1 MSEEYAHLQP
11 SVRTLAEQSAEV
23 RVRRIRADRWITYHQ
38 ADAALAAMEDLLTFP
53 KRTRMPNMLLCGP
66 TNNGKTMIVERFRRC
81 HTPIVASI
89 AEQGNADVPV
99 LKVQRHSLVVPPAPW
114 LLARISEKTDV
125 SVERLRQMTFEGFE
139 PPYRDDEAS
148 ARFAG
153 RRYDGA
159 VPDRRAYRFA
169 VCGQCLEGDAHPYL
183 RSSWLIGWMAVCP
196 IHGSILIERCHS
208 CGAGLRALP
217 FSTAHSFSPTTCTRC
232 SKSILSDSHR
242 AAHPSVI
249 HLQTALYGGKRDG
262 VLEIEG
268 LGRLTWKETIALADV
283 LIGMVWTDLTFAE
296 QDEIFR
302 SYAADTRTQRRK
314 EDRIYD
320 CRHGSLHFLSW
331 LSIGWPDSHG
341 AAIGRHML
349 IRWLTAERNR
359 VCRHLRPAS
368 ADPWTAG
375 PSNFDPS
382 IRQRL
387 QALASAR

>member
-1 MSEEYAHLQP
+1 M
-11 SVRTLAEQSAEV
+11 
-23 RVRRIRADRWITYHQ
+23 
-38 ADAALAAMEDLLTFP
+38 AA
-53 KRTRMPNMLLCGP
+53 
-66 TNNGKTMIVERFRRC
+66 
-81 HTPIVASI
+81 
-89 AEQGNADVPV
+89 
-99 LKVQRHSLVVPPAPW
+99 
-114 LLARISEKTDV
+114 
-125 SVERLRQMTFEGFE
+125 
-139 PPYRDDEAS
+139 
-148 ARFAG
+148 
-153 RRYDGA
+153 
-159 VPDRRAYRFA
+159 
-169 VCGQCLEGDAHPYL
+169 
-183 RSSWLIGWMAVCP
+183 CP

-217 FSTAHSFSPTTCTRC
+217 FSTARSFSPTTCNRC

-262 VLEIEG
+262 VLELEG
-268 LGRLTWKETIALADV
+268 LGRLTLNEMIALADV

-302 SYAADTRTQRRK
+302 SYTADTRSERRE

-331 LSIGWPDSHG
+331 LTTGWPDSPG
-341 AAIGRHML
+341 AAIGRRML

-359 VCRHLRPAS
+359 LCRHLRPAS

-387 QALASAR
+387 EALAGAL